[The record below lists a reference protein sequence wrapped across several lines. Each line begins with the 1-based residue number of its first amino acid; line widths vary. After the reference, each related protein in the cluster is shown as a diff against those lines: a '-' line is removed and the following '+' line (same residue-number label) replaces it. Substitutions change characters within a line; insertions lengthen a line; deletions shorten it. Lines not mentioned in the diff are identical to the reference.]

1 MTGGSRE
8 LKDPAVGKAYRK
20 AALMGAI
27 PAAYLV
33 VFFALPI
40 LYLLVASLKTP
51 DPTEFI
57 GGSWTLEN
65 YSNILSDEYYLG
77 VIWRTLTSSLGIVA
91 VALLIGYAAAYRMAS
106 LTPGKRAFFLLLF
119 LFPLMVSNVVRAY
132 GWMAILGR
140 EGVVNTTIKSLG
152 YSGPP
157 LRILFSLEAVVIG
170 LMTILLP
177 YMVIS
182 VLNALN
188 TIDKRYREAAASL
201 GASPWRAFIHV
212 TLPLSA
218 PGVLTGTL
226 LVFLLTLSAYITVSL
241 LGGPRFKLLVSLV
254 YDAVQTFQWAKAGA
268 LSFILL
274 ALALGVAA
282 VLIAT
287 LRPAGGKAAKQ

>member
-1 MTGGSRE
+1 MKKPIPI
-8 LKDPAVGKAYRK
+8 KDRSDLRAYRQ
-20 AALMGAI
+20 AALLGAPPI
-27 PAAYLV
+27 AYLL

-40 LYLLVASLKTP
+40 LYLFVAGLKTP
-51 DPTEFI
+51 DPTAFI
-57 GGSWTLEN
+57 GADWTFAN
-65 YSNILSDEYYLG
+65 YTDILSDGYYLG
-77 VIWRTLTSSLGIVA
+77 VIVRTLGSGLGIVLI
-91 VALLIGYAAAYRMAS
+91 ALIIGYAAAYKMES
-106 LTPGKRAFFLLLF
+106 LKPQTRTWFLLLF

-140 EGVVNTTIKSLG
+140 TGVLNTSLRAVG
-152 YSGPP
+152 YDGPP
-157 LRILFSLEAVVIG
+157 LRILFSMEAVVIG

-188 TIDKRYREAAASL
+188 TIDRRYREAAASL
-201 GASPWRAFIHV
+201 GASPWRTFWHI

-254 YDAVQTFQWAKAGA
+254 FDAVQTFQWAKASV

-274 ALALGVAA
+274 ALALGVS
-282 VLIAT
+282 VILILA
-287 LRPAGGKAAKQ
+287 LRPAGAGGRSK

>member
-1 MTGGSRE
+1 MSDTIQ
-8 LKDPAVGKAYRK
+8 LKDPAIGRAYRK

-27 PAAYLV
+27 PAVYLV

-51 DPTEFI
+51 DQTEFI
-57 GGSWTLEN
+57 GASWTLGN
-65 YSNILSDEYYLG
+65 YVGILSDDYYLG
-77 VIWRTLTSSLGIVA
+77 VIWRTLTSSLGIVL
-91 VALLIGYAAAYRMAS
+91 VALLIGYAAAYRMTT

-177 YMVIS
+177 YMIIS

-201 GASPWRAFIHV
+201 GASPWRTFIHV

-268 LSFILL
+268 LAFILL
-274 ALALGVAA
+274 AVALAVAT
-282 VLIAT
+282 VLIVT
-287 LRPAGGKAAKQ
+287 LRPAGGKAASR